1 MKTPRNFKTSDKTE
15 KKREESK
22 ESYEPID
29 NNSTEGDLTE
39 EDFEALGP
47 EDLNMDMGD
56 DEQLKH
62 RAHPVDFSGG
72 DLDVPGAELDDA
84 DEEIGSEDEE
94 NNSFSLD
101 DDNN

>member
-1 MKTPRNFKTSDKTE
+1 MKTPKNFVTSPLKKEEESEPKTE
-15 KKREESK
+15 NIS
-22 ESYEPID
+22 
-29 NNSTEGDLTE
+29 EGVDEGELTE

-72 DLDVPGAELDDA
+72 DLDVPGAELDDLN
-84 DEEIGSEDEE
+84 EGIGSEDEE
-94 NNSFSLD
+94 NNSYSLD
-101 DDNN
+101 DND